1 MVENEKIE
9 QIRARADIVRII
21 GAHVQLRR
29 QGQRFTGLCPFHGEK
44 SPSFSVSPDKGLFYC
59 FGCHARGDVFS
70 FVEQMQGLD
79 FLSAAR
85 WLAKE
90 VGVELEPESPAEAKK
105 RKLES
110 GVAEV
115 NRYALAF
122 FQHELWAKDGAA
134 ARRYLDD
141 RGIPEEQARERGL
154 GFGGAPGRLLAFL
167 QAKKVASEG
176 VRAAGLLNDQG
187 DRCLFD
193 ERLIFPIVDQNGRIA
208 GFGGRWLGDTKIDGE
223 RTRPKYVNTRESP
236 LFSKRTLLYGWDV
249 AQPAVRRAKRVTI
262 CEGYTDVLACQRAGI
277 EDAVAALGTAF
288 TSEHAS
294 LVKRLA
300 SDAIILLDSDAAGER
315 ASKEAAEKCIA
326 AGLKTLIAP
335 LPAGDDPDSVVKKS
349 GAKTL
354 GHYVNNAKPAVEHFI
369 DRAFADAGM
378 GVEDKA
384 RAALALWP
392 LFKALGPSLERDLYL
407 AQLANR
413 VGIDQAQ
420 LEKRLAAQ
428 EQDDR
433 RAARAERKPGD
444 GRGPLRDGRW
454 PGADDR
460 HPTAGKRAPMA
471 DGRYPNADHRE
482 PIAEGRAPAPEKPRP
497 PPQPTDDELRA
508 VTELLI
514 YPPLRNRL
522 TELSTFASPPLL
534 PILEALVA
542 SADPAHEILARHG
555 VGPRWVK
562 LAEKAAAVVVATPAD
577 DDANQE
583 ERLQKTFGDVLRN
596 FERRHVGVR
605 KQAIDLAIQEA
616 KARGEPTNE
625 LEIQRRDLT
634 LRQRELKPRD

>member
-1 MVENEKIE
+1 MIDSDKIE
-9 QIRARADIVRII
+9 AIRSRADIVRII

-44 SPSFSVSPDKGLFYC
+44 SPSFSVSADKGLFYC

-79 FLSAAR
+79 FISAAR

-105 RKLES
+105 RSLEK

-122 FQHELWAKDGAA
+122 FQHELWAKDGVG
-134 ARRYLDD
+134 ARKYLED

-154 GFGGAPGRLLAFL
+154 GFGGAVGKLLAYL
-167 QAKKVASEG
+167 AAKKITIEG
-176 VRAAGLLNDQG
+176 AKAAGLLNEQG

-208 GFGGRWLGDTKIDGE
+208 GFGGRYLGDSKADN
-223 RTRPKYVNTRESP
+223 RPKYVNTRESP

-249 AQPAVRRAKRVTI
+249 AQPAVRRLKRVTI

-335 LPAGDDPDSVVKKS
+335 LPAGDDPDSVVRKS

-369 DRAFADAGM
+369 DRAFANAAM

-384 RAALALWP
+384 RAAMALWP

-407 AQLANR
+407 AQLANK
-413 VGIDQAQ
+413 VGVEQAQ
-420 LEKRLAAQ
+420 LEKRMAAQ
-428 EQDDR
+428 EQEDR
-433 RAARAERKPGD
+433 RAARTESRGPRSDGRSPMADRRYPTSD
-444 GRGPLRDGRW
+444 GRGPTS
-454 PGADDR
+454 DDR
-460 HPTAGKRAPMA
+460 SPMA
-471 DGRYPNADHRE
+471 DSRSPNAD
-482 PIAEGRAPAPEKPRP
+482 GRSPQGDKPKA
-497 PPQPTDDELRA
+497 PPQPTEDELRA
-508 VTELLI
+508 ITELLL

-542 SADPAHEILARHG
+542 SAEPAHEILARHG

-562 LAEKAAAVVVATPAD
+562 QAEKAGSVIAAAPAD
-577 DDANQE
+577 DDSNQE
-583 ERLQKTFGDVLRN
+583 ERLHKTFADVLRN
-596 FERRHVGVR
+596 FERRQLGVR
-605 KQAIDLAIQEA
+605 KQAIDLAIQQA
-616 KARGEPTNE
+616 AGRGESTSE

>member
-1 MVENEKIE
+1 MIDSDKIE
-9 QIRARADIVRII
+9 AIRSRADIVRII

-44 SPSFSVSPDKGLFYC
+44 SPSFSVSADKGLFYC

-79 FLSAAR
+79 FISAAR

-105 RKLES
+105 RSLEK

-122 FQHELWAKDGAA
+122 FQHELWAKDGVV
-134 ARRYLDD
+134 ARKYLED

-154 GFGGAPGRLLAFL
+154 GFGAAPGKLLAFL
-167 QAKKVASEG
+167 QAKKVAFDG
-176 VRAAGLLNDQG
+176 AKAAGLLNDQG

-249 AQPAVRRAKRVTI
+249 AQPAVRRLKRVTI

-277 EDAVAALGTAF
+277 DDAVAALGTAF

-300 SDAIILLDSDAAGER
+300 NDAIILLDSDAAGER

-335 LPAGDDPDSVVKKS
+335 LPAGDDPDSVVRKS

-369 DRAFADAGM
+369 DRAFANAAM
-378 GVEDKA
+378 GGDDKA

-407 AQLANR
+407 AQLANK
-413 VGIDQAQ
+413 VGIEQSQ
-420 LEKRLAAQ
+420 LERRMAAQ
-428 EQDDR
+428 EQEDR
-433 RAARAERKPGD
+433 RSQRAQRPPD
-444 GRGPLRDGRW
+444 GRGPR
-454 PGADDR
+454 
-460 HPTAGKRAPMA
+460 A
-471 DGRYPNADHRE
+471 DGRSPTADGRE
-482 PIAEGRAPAPEKPRP
+482 PTGDSREPMTDGPLPTERPKPA
-497 PPQPTDDELRA
+497 PQPTDDELRA
-508 VTELLI
+508 ITELLI
-514 YPPLRNRL
+514 YPSLRNRL
-522 TELSTFASPPLL
+522 SELSTFASAPLL
-534 PILEALVA
+534 PIIEALSS
-542 SADPAHEILARHG
+542 SADPAHEILTRHG
-555 VGPRWVK
+555 VASRWVK
-562 LAEKAAAVVVATPAD
+562 QAEKALTVLNGAPVND
-577 DDANQE
+577 DSNLEDRAQ
-583 ERLQKTFGDVLRN
+583 RTFGDVLRN
-596 FERRHVGVR
+596 FERRAARGR
-605 KQAIDLAIQEA
+605 KHAIEEAIREA
-616 KARGEPTNE
+616 EARGESTSE